1 MFAVLFIRKRGQVVR
16 KFKVFVT
23 FASKL
28 NKKMNKK
35 TIISIA
41 ATVIILLLVG
51 MGYLIYSLNRSN
63 EENKQMLELAEMDKL
78 EMENEYEN
86 FARQYNEMKTQI
98 NNDSLMAQLEKEQQ
112 RTQELLEELR
122 RTRSNDAAEITR
134 LKRELATMRQ
144 VLKSFVA
151 EIDSLNRLN
160 EQLMGENANL
170 KQQQVQQQQQISS
183 LSEERESLSDK
194 VAIASQLDATGVQI
208 SALNKRGK
216 TAKKTKDVRKFQVSF
231 NIARNVTAA
240 AGNRSIF
247 VRILKP
253 TGEVLDG
260 GGTFPYENRNLEYSI
275 RKDIEYNGEE
285 TPVTVY
291 WDVQEMLVA
300 GQYRVMIFADGK
312 HIGGSSISFEK

>member
-1 MFAVLFIRKRGQVVR
+1 
-16 KFKVFVT
+16 
-23 FASKL
+23 
-28 NKKMNKK
+28 MNKK
-35 TIISIA
+35 TVYA
-41 ATVIILLLVG
+41 LLAVVLILLGG
-51 MGYLIYSLNRSN
+51 MAYLIYSLNKTN

-98 NNDSLMAQLEKEQQ
+98 NNDSLMAQLEQEQK

-122 RTRSNDAAEITR
+122 RTKSNDAAEIRR
-134 LKRELATMRQ
+134 LKQELATMRQ

-160 EQLMGENANL
+160 TQLMGENEDL
-170 KQQQVQQQQQISS
+170 RQQQAQQQQQISN
-183 LSEERESLSDK
+183 LNEVKETLTDK
-194 VAIASQLDATGVQI
+194 VAIASQLDATAI
-208 SALNKRGK
+208 SINALNKRGRQ
-216 TAKKTKDVRKFQVSF
+216 AKKTKDVKKFQISF

-240 AGNRSIF
+240 AGNRTLY

-253 TGEVLDG
+253 TNEVLSG
-260 GGTFPYENRNLEYSI
+260 GGTFAYENRNIEYSI

-291 WDVQEMLVA
+291 WDVNEMLIA
-300 GQYRVMIFADGK
+300 GQYRVQIFADGK
-312 HIGGSSISFEK
+312 NIGGGSIAFEK